1 MLADIKFYLTLL
13 LRRIHYVLI
22 LAALGGAVG
31 VSFALILPSIYVADA
46 RLVVENE
53 QIPGDLAASTVNVE
67 ASEQLELIRQRI
79 FTRAALLDLA
89 ERFDLGGG
97 AEDGAPRSPDAVV
110 RDLRQR
116 ISLQVSGTNRRRRAA
131 AQATLVDIRF
141 RDEDPERAAAVV
153 NELVTVVLR
162 EDAQLRTGTSGETLE
177 FFEQEVDR
185 LDQELAERGARIVAF
200 QQANADALPEDLDFR
215 RNQLSTA
222 QERLLQVEREET
234 LLRERRR
241 NVEALRATG
250 QPVAAAEGTTLSPQA
265 AELERL
271 RDTYTS
277 SIAVLSPEN
286 PRMRVLRA
294 RIDSLEEVLAERERA
309 VVALEQGTQEAAGLP
324 LDPYELQLREIETQA
339 TFLADQ
345 RGRLEAQIDALEQS
359 ISATPANQVTLAA
372 LQRDLENVRRQYDRA
387 VASRA
392 QAETGD
398 MIEALSKGQRVA
410 VIEQA
415 TPPGTPVSPDR
426 PRLVMTGFGG
436 GLAAGLALVLLLE
449 LLNGSVRRPADI
461 VRGLEMAPLGTL
473 PFVRTAEEIRARRI
487 KIAVALVLVVIGPL
501 AALWA
506 VDTYYMP
513 LGELGE
519 RVASRLPGP
528 IASGIEGITNRF

>member
-89 ERFDLGGG
+89 ERFDLAGGG
-97 AEDGAPRSPDAVV
+97 EDGAPRSPDAVV

-116 ISLQVSGTNRRRRAA
+116 ISLQVSGTNRRRRGP
-131 AQATLVDIRF
+131 QTTFIDIRF

-241 NVEALRATG
+241 NVEALRAAG
-250 QPVAAAEGTTLSPQA
+250 QPVAAAEGTPLSPQA

-309 VVALEQGTQEAAGLP
+309 VVALEQGTQETAGLP

-359 ISATPANQVTLAA
+359 ISTTPANQVTLAA